1 MDFARLQ
8 KVSVLKKEYELVT
21 EAEMRAAKDQV
32 ADQVEP
38 QMINLLSQVED
49 ILCALEVERDH
60 IAAKLDEPLA
70 DEQGTPAKRTP
81 TAKPGAQ
88 KLKAVKRKKEMLVRD
103 AKRLRMELQNKS
115 DEQSTEDEG
124 AVEAKQPSEDHY
136 KQLKA
141 EHELLAKTLSDRRA
155 LLEAS
160 RAMAA
165 AQAASKQQETAK
177 QTENVVLPSAEAM
190 ELGIALDAELREV
203 KSDGNKAAKEKRAL
217 AIKQCKALVKLFF
230 SQRSVGNTMS
240 RLLELLLETNDRQL
254 TMRALEEV
262 RLVACACTVAL
273 HAHHRCSAD
282 GMQEFPP
289 AKEARHGLKQ
299 AIVRLRELGLVTTRT
314 VIEPQANAAAGDVLI
329 CIEFTEED
337 ATAAA

>member
-1 MDFARLQ
+1 
-8 KVSVLKKEYELVT
+8 
-21 EAEMRAAKDQV
+21 
-32 ADQVEP
+32 
-38 QMINLLSQVED
+38 
-49 ILCALEVERDH
+49 
-60 IAAKLDEPLA
+60 
-70 DEQGTPAKRTP
+70 
-81 TAKPGAQ
+81 
-88 KLKAVKRKKEMLVRD
+88 
-103 AKRLRMELQNKS
+103 
-115 DEQSTEDEG
+115 
-124 AVEAKQPSEDHY
+124 
-136 KQLKA
+136 
-141 EHELLAKTLSDRRA
+141 
-155 LLEAS
+155 
-160 RAMAA
+160 
-165 AQAASKQQETAK
+165 
-177 QTENVVLPSAEAM
+177 M